1 MIKYIFIFLS
11 GAGLLACS
19 SVNTIS
25 VDAKTTAVTDEYT
38 VSSAI
43 DSIVKPYQEELNSE
57 MNEVIAQA
65 EKDFVSG
72 RPNGSLNNWATDL
85 VLVSQT
91 RNVRLSIPVMVL
103 LNFGGLRNSIN
114 QGDVTIGDIYKV
126 MPFDNE
132 IVWAELPISALKD
145 IEAYLINSG
154 GEPIAGA
161 TLQNGSLT
169 LNSEN
174 SQAETFLVI
183 TSDYL
188 LNGGDKMTFFEK
200 RVSDNS
206 TGVLL
211 RDAMISEAKSQGTL
225 IWSEEERIKL

>member
-1 MIKYIFIFLS
+1 MFKYLVIFIC

-25 VDAKTTAVTDEYT
+25 AEGDLISVTGENE
-38 VSSAI
+38 SANVA
-43 DSIVKPYQEELNSE
+43 DSIIEPYWNELEEE
-57 MNEVIAQA
+57 MNEVIAKA
-65 EKDFVSG
+65 EKDFTAG

-103 LNFGGLRNSIN
+103 LNVGGLRNSIN
-114 QGDVTIGDIYKV
+114 KGDVTIGDLYKV

-132 IVWAELPISALKD
+132 IVWVEMPLSSLKD
-145 IEAYLINSG
+145 IETYLNKSG

>member
-1 MIKYIFIFLS
+1 MMKYIFIFLC

-19 SVNTIS
+19 SVNVIS
-25 VDAKTTAVTDEYT
+25 ADSETTAVTDEYA
-38 VSSAI
+38 VSSKI
-43 DSIVKPYQEELNSE
+43 DSMVQPYKEELNSE
-57 MNEVIAQA
+57 MNEVIARA

-72 RPNGSLNNWATDL
+72 RPNGSLNNWVTDL
-85 VLVSQT
+85 VLASQT
-91 RNVRLSIPVMVL
+91 RNVRLSVPVMVL

-114 QGDVTIGDIYKV
+114 QGDVTIGDIFKV

-132 IVWAELPISALKD
+132 IVWAELPMSALKD
-145 IEAYLINSG
+145 IEDYLKRSG

-161 TLQNGSLT
+161 TFENGSLK

-174 SQAETFLVI
+174 NGASTFLVI

-188 LNGGDKMTFFEK
+188 LNGGDKMDFFEK
-200 RVSDNS
+200 RVSDN
-206 TGVLL
+206 TPGVLL

-225 IWSEEERIKL
+225 LWNDDQRIKF

>member
-1 MIKYIFIFLS
+1 MIKYLIISLS

-25 VDAKTTAVTDEYT
+25 AESELVPITDEYAVT
-38 VSSAI
+38 SKV
-43 DSIVKPYQEELNSE
+43 DSLIAPYQEDLKAE

-65 EKDFVSG
+65 EKDFTSG
-72 RPNGSLNNWATDL
+72 RPNGSLNNWAADL

-91 RNVRLSIPVMVL
+91 RNVRLSIPVMVI

-114 QGDVTIGDIYKV
+114 QGNVTIGDIYKV

-132 IVWAELPISALKD
+132 IVWTELPISALKD

-161 TLQNGSLT
+161 TLVNGSLK

-174 SQAETFLVI
+174 SQAETFIVI

-188 LNGGDKMTFFEK
+188 MNGGDKMNFFEK
-200 RVSDNS
+200 RVIENS

-211 RDAMISEAKSQGTL
+211 RDAMISEAKLQGTL
-225 IWSEEERIKL
+225 IWSDEERIKL

>member
-1 MIKYIFIFLS
+1 MIKYLIILLS

-25 VDAKTTAVTDEYT
+25 AESELVPVTDEYA
-38 VSSAI
+38 VSSKV
-43 DSIVKPYQEELNSE
+43 DSMILPYREGLKSE
-57 MNEVIAQA
+57 MNEVIAKA
-65 EKDFVSG
+65 EKGFTSG
-72 RPNGSLNNWATDL
+72 RPNGSLNNWATDV

-91 RNVRLSIPVMVL
+91 RNVRLSIPVMVI

>member
-1 MIKYIFIFLS
+1 MYKILIVFLS

-25 VDAKTTAVTDEYT
+25 ASSETTPVTDDYKLST
-38 VSSAI
+38 MV
-43 DSIVKPYQEELNSE
+43 DSIVHPYQEDLKAE

-72 RPNGSLNNWATDL
+72 RPNGALNNWVADL
-85 VLVSQT
+85 VLSSQT

-114 QGDVTIGDIYKV
+114 QGDVTIGDMYKV

-132 IVWAELPISALKD
+132 IVWAELPMSALKD
-145 IEAYLINSG
+145 IETYLKKSG

-161 TLQNGSLT
+161 TLENGILK

-174 SQAETFLVI
+174 KEASTFLVI

-188 LNGGDKMTFFEK
+188 LNGGDKMNFFEK
-200 RVSDNS
+200 RVSENAP
-206 TGVLL
+206 GILL
-211 RDAMISEAKSQGTL
+211 RDAMISEAKSQGVL
-225 IWSEEERIKL
+225 LWNDEPRIKL

>member
-1 MIKYIFIFLS
+1 MIKYIFIFLC

-38 VSSAI
+38 VSSKI
-43 DSIVKPYQEELNSE
+43 DSMVKPYQEELNSE

-72 RPNGSLNNWATDL
+72 RPNGALNNWVTDL
-85 VLVSQT
+85 VLASQT

-132 IVWAELPISALKD
+132 IVWAELPMSALKD
-145 IEAYLINSG
+145 IEEYLKKSG

-161 TLQNGSLT
+161 TLENGILK
-169 LNSEN
+169 LNSEYKEA
-174 SQAETFLVI
+174 STFLVI

-188 LNGGDKMTFFEK
+188 LNGGDKMNFFEK
-200 RVSDNS
+200 RVSDNAP
-206 TGVLL
+206 GVLL
-211 RDAMISEAKSQGTL
+211 RDAMILEAKSQETL
-225 IWSEEERIKL
+225 LWNDEQRIKL

>member
-1 MIKYIFIFLS
+1 MYKYLFIFLS

-25 VDAKTTAVTDEYT
+25 ASGSSIAVIGDNESANKVDTMI
-38 VSSAI
+38 S
-43 DSIVKPYQEELNSE
+43 PYHDDLIAE
-57 MNEVIAQA
+57 MNEVIATA
-65 EKDFVSG
+65 EQDFVSG
-72 RPNGSLNNWATDL
+72 RPNGPLNNWVTDL

-91 RNVRLSIPVMVL
+91 RNVRLSVPVMVV

-114 QGDVTIGDIYKV
+114 KGDVTIGDIYKV

-132 IVWAELPISALKD
+132 IVWAELPIETLKD
-145 IEAYLINSG
+145 IEAYLVKSG
-154 GEPIAGA
+154 GEPISGA
-161 TLQNGSLT
+161 TLVDGKLA
-169 LNSEN
+169 LNSPN
-174 SQAETFLVI
+174 SEAKTFIVI

-200 RVSDNS
+200 RLSQNN

-211 RDAMISEAKSQGTL
+211 RDAMLSEAKAQGTL
-225 IWSEEERIKL
+225 LWTNDERIKL

>member
-1 MIKYIFIFLS
+1 MIKYIFIFLC

-19 SVNTIS
+19 SVNSIS
-25 VDAKTTAVTDEYT
+25 VESETTTVTDEYA
-38 VSSAI
+38 VSSKI
-43 DSIVKPYQEELNSE
+43 DSMIQPYQEVLESE
-57 MNEVIAQA
+57 MNEIIAQA
-65 EKDFVSG
+65 EKDFTSG
-72 RPNGSLNNWATDL
+72 RPNGSLNNWVTDL
-85 VLVSQT
+85 VLASQT

-132 IVWAELPISALKD
+132 IVWAELPMSALKD
-145 IEAYLINSG
+145 IEGYLKKSG

-161 TLQNGSLT
+161 TLENGILK

-174 SQAETFLVI
+174 KEAATFLVI

-188 LNGGDKMTFFEK
+188 MNGGDKMDFFSK
-200 RVSDNS
+200 RVSDK
-206 TGVLL
+206 TPGVLL

-225 IWSEEERIKL
+225 LWNDDQRIKL

>member
-1 MIKYIFIFLS
+1 MFKYLFVIIS

-25 VDAKTTAVTDEYT
+25 VVSSTTAVTEEY
-38 VSSAI
+38 SASNAVDTI
-43 DSIVKPYQEELNSE
+43 IEPYREELKSE
-57 MNEVIAQA
+57 MNEVIAFA

-72 RPNGSLNNWATDL
+72 RPNGSLNNWVTDL
-85 VLVSQT
+85 VLSSQT
-91 RNVRLSIPVMVL
+91 KNVRLSVPVMVL

-114 QGDVTIGDIYKV
+114 QGEVTIGDIYKV

-132 IVWAELPISALKD
+132 IVWAELPMSSLKE
-145 IEAYLINSG
+145 IQSYLLKSG

-161 TLQNGSLT
+161 ELANQQLT
-169 LNSEN
+169 LNSTFEH
-174 SQAETFLVI
+174 AESFIVI

-188 LNGGDKMTFFEK
+188 MNGGDKMNFFETRISEK
-200 RVSDNS
+200 S

-211 RDAMISEAKSQGTL
+211 RDAMLEEAKSQGVL
-225 IWSEEERIKL
+225 LWNEEERIKL

>member
-1 MIKYIFIFLS
+1 MIKYLIIIFC
-11 GAGLLACS
+11 GAGLMACS

-25 VDAKTTAVTDEYT
+25 TESELIPITDEYAVT
-38 VSSAI
+38 SKV
-43 DSIVKPYQEELNSE
+43 DSMIVPYKEDLKAE
-57 MNEVIAQA
+57 MNEVIAKA
-65 EKDFVSG
+65 ERDFTSG
-72 RPNGSLNNWATDL
+72 RPNGSLNNWAADL

-91 RNVRLSIPVMVL
+91 RNVRLSIPVMVI
-103 LNFGGLRNSIN
+103 LNVGGLRNSIN
-114 QGDVTIGDIYKV
+114 QGDVTIGDIFKV

-132 IVWAELPISALKD
+132 IVWTELPISALKD

-161 TLQNGSLT
+161 TLANGTLK

-174 SQAETFLVI
+174 SQAETFIVI

-188 LNGGDKMTFFEK
+188 MNGGDKMNFFEK
-200 RVSDNS
+200 RVSENS
-206 TGVLL
+206 TGILL
-211 RDAMISEAKSQGTL
+211 RDAMISEAKLQGTL